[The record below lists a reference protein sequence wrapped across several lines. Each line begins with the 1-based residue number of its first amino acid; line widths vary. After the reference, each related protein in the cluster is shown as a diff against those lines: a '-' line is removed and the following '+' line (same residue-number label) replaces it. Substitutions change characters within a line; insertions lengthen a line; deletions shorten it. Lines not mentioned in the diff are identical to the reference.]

1 MQKVKEMQN
10 ILRFYLNSEDTAH
23 YLGEIITKKVYSV
36 LGCFLL
42 RKRNPQDLRWQWSC
56 SSIVSILSTMVLW
69 IYVLAAC
76 TFYYCVLFA
85 SLICWKGEKM
95 QS

>member
-42 RKRNPQDLRWQWSC
+42 RKRNPQDLR
-56 SSIVSILSTMVLW
+56 
-69 IYVLAAC
+69 
-76 TFYYCVLFA
+76 
-85 SLICWKGEKM
+85 
-95 QS
+95 